1 MDKETRIWECLES
14 FAFEELNEQDKAL
27 VLTMMSEA
35 EYRAQ
40 QALLGKLTS
49 ISNDSSSEP
58 LPLRLPSRKK
68 VLVLPLYPTLIGT
81 AAVIAFSI
89 FVFRPT
95 SSSTHISLVCASP
108 KMEQVVVRD
117 TVEHTVIKTVR
128 VEVPIEQPL
137 VAEQQPEQPVFSQT
151 RSNDVTQVVNY
162 PKIDERLL
170 NATALSYK
178 NDPSSALLP
187 KINLSNR

>member
-14 FAFEELNEQDKAL
+14 FGFEELSEQDKAL
-27 VLTMMSEA
+27 VLTVMSEA

-40 QALLGKLTS
+40 QALLGKLTT

-58 LPLRLPSRKK
+58 LPLNLPSRKK

-108 KMEQVVVRD
+108 KMDQLVVHD
-117 TVEHTVIKTVR
+117 TVEHTVVKTVT

-137 VAEQQPEQPVFSQT
+137 VAEQPDFSQT

-162 PKIDERLL
+162 PKIDDRLL
-170 NATALSYK
+170 NVQALSFK